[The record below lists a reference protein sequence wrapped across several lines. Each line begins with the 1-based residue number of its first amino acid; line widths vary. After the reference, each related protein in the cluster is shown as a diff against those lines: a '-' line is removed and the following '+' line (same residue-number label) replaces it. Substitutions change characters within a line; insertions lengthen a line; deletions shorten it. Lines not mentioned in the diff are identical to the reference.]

1 MGWQE
6 ELSALD
12 EALAAGRITADQH
25 RSRRDELLAAASGG
39 GPAPA
44 RWRASQPVDPET
56 TSVIRKSDFADPE
69 KTQQVRPVGFPP
81 PPQGPPSSPSTSQPL
96 PVFPQQ
102 QQFGPPPQRPSPP
115 WEAEGFGVSPS
126 TAAVHGAEVFDSS
139 SGKSPRVGIYVL
151 IGVLAFVVIGGGVF
165 WFGLSGGMGTE
176 SAAPPPTTAALTS
189 APDSSAP
196 PTTTVATTT
205 VAATTAPPSG
215 LAAVPDPPGAPYPKN
230 GEYTLAGA
238 DEAKIIPA
246 GDLEALQKAG
256 VDKVFEKSSGD
267 GPLAYAIAV
276 YVSRDE
282 ESAKELSAALVENR
296 AVPGT
301 STVELN
307 DVPKS
312 VAMTKL
318 ATSSQFLYR
327 GIYTSGK
334 MTVRVATAGPT
345 TVPDQDVGAKFT
357 DFMKKVTGSIRVG

>member
-56 TSVIRKSDFADPE
+56 TNVIRTSDFADPE

-81 PPQGPPSSPSTSQPL
+81 PAPNSASTSQPL
-96 PVFPQQ
+96 PVFPPQ
-102 QQFGPPPQRPSPP
+102 QQFGQPQRPVPP
-115 WEAEGFGVSPS
+115 WEDKGFGVTPS
-126 TAAVHGAEVFDSS
+126 TAAVHGSEVFDSGA
-139 SGKSPRVGIYVL
+139 GKSPRVGIYVL
-151 IGVLAFVVIGGGVF
+151 IGVLAFIVIGGGVF
-165 WFGLSGGMGTE
+165 WFGLSGGMGTD
-176 SAAPPPTTAALTS
+176 SAAPPPPPTTAALTS

-196 PTTTVATTT
+196 PTTTT
-205 VAATTAPPSG
+205 PPSG
-215 LAAVPDPPGAPYPKN
+215 LAAVPDPPGSPYPKN
-230 GEYTLAGA
+230 GEYTLAAA

-256 VDKVFEKSSGD
+256 VEKVFEKSSGD
-267 GPLAYAIAV
+267 GDLAYAIAV
-276 YVSRDE
+276 YVAKDE
-282 ESAKELSAALVENR
+282 ESAKVLSAALVENR

-318 ATSSQFLYR
+318 ATSNQFLYR

-345 TVPDQDVGAKFT
+345 TVADQDVGAKFT
-357 DFMKKVTGSIRVG
+357 DFMRKVIGSIRVG